1 MEEDATVRN
10 HLKRAT
16 WPVILAVVGIAAIA
30 AAIAANA
37 SAKATTKA
45 KAAASS
51 TVTLLSGPGPQSLDP
66 GLDYTT
72 QGSEIN
78 WEVYTGLTTYKHAGG
93 MASTELQPGLAT
105 SLPKISPNGKT
116 YTVTLRKGL
125 KYSNGDPVQAS
136 DFAYT
141 MERSLTIPW
150 GGASTFVTP
159 YVVGAA
165 KYAAHKAKSISG
177 ISTNNATGKIVIH
190 LTKAYGPFANV
201 LAFPAFGLVDPK
213 TAPEPFKIQAAN
225 PPAGAG
231 PYMVNNIS
239 IGKSF
244 DVVPNPNW
252 PGLPG
257 IPKATVSYT
266 EQINANV
273 NANALSV
280 LKSPNEIFDWADTI
294 PPADLS
300 AAKATGHDKLVN
312 LGGSVYYFFLN
323 ASKPPFNN
331 QLAREAVVA
340 STAQSGYSRLGSGTL
355 SPGCFFL
362 PPGIPG
368 HGTGKCPY
376 GNPATGNMAK
386 AKKLLKESGQA
397 NVPVVVYGEQ
407 RSPRLQ
413 WETEYVQQLKQ
424 IGFKNVQL
432 KEVADSNYFTTIG
445 ESKKVDPQTG
455 FADWNEDF
463 PNPVDFYGVLLN
475 GKAIQT
481 IDNEN
486 FGQTNDPYVNQQIA
500 KLGTVPTTQISKV
513 VSGWQHLEQYVAK
526 KAYAAVFG
534 YQSFPFFTSKNIS
547 VKYTNDIYGWDLLG
561 IQVH

>member
-1 MEEDATVRN
+1 MRN

-30 AAIAANA
+30 AAIATSA

-45 KAAASS
+45 KAAAST
-51 TVTLLSGPGPQSLDP
+51 TVTLFSGPGPQSLDP

-93 MASTELQPGLAT
+93 VASTELQPGLAT
-105 SLPKISPNGKT
+105 ALPAITNGGKT

-136 DFAYT
+136 DFAYS

-159 YVVGAA
+159 YLVGAA
-165 KYAAHKAKSISG
+165 AYATHKAKSISG
-177 ISTNNATGKIVIH
+177 ISANNATGKIVIH

-201 LAFPAFGLVDPK
+201 LAFPAFGFVDPK
-213 TAPEPFKIQAAN
+213 TAPMPFKVQASS

-252 PGLPG
+252 AGTMG
-257 IPKATVSYT
+257 IPKATVSFT
-266 EQINANV
+266 EQIDPNV

-280 LKSPNEIFDWADTI
+280 LKNQSQIFDWADTI

-331 QLAREAVVA
+331 LEARQAVVTGLNQDA
-340 STAQSGYSRLGSGTL
+340 FSRLGSGTL
-355 SPGCFFL
+355 QPGCFFL
-362 PPGIPG
+362 PPGIAG
-368 HGTGKCPY
+368 HGVGKCPLT
-376 GNPATGNMAK
+376 NPATGNMKK
-386 AKKLLKESGQA
+386 AKQLLAKSGQA
-397 NVPVVVYGEQ
+397 NTPIVVYGEE

-413 WETEYVQQLKQ
+413 WEEEYVQELKQ
-424 IGFKNVQL
+424 IGFKKVTL

-445 ESKKVDPQTG
+445 E
-455 FADWNEDF
+455 
-463 PNPVDFYGVLLN
+463 
-475 GKAIQT
+475 
-481 IDNEN
+481 
-486 FGQTNDPYVNQQIA
+486 
-500 KLGTVPTTQISKV
+500 
-513 VSGWQHLEQYVAK
+513 AK
-526 KAYAAVFG
+526 KRRSPDRLRRLERG
-534 YQSFPFFTSKNIS
+534 LPEP
-547 VKYTNDIYGWDLLG
+547 GRLLRSSAQRQVDHADG
-561 IQVH
+561 QRELRPDQRQVHQPADPEARHHADYSDQQGRRSVAEARAVRRQERVRRSVRLPVVPVLHVEEHQREVHQRHLRLGPPRDPGPLRTSS

>member
-1 MEEDATVRN
+1 MRN
-10 HLKRAT
+10 HLKRTT
-16 WPVILAVVGIAAIA
+16 WSVILAAVGIAAIA
-30 AAIAANA
+30 AAIAATA
-37 SAKATTKA
+37 TAKVTA
-45 KAAASS
+45 KAAAGT
-51 TVTLLSGPGPQSLDP
+51 TVTLYSGPGPQSLDP

-93 MASTELQPGLAT
+93 IASTELQPGLAT
-105 SLPKISPNGKT
+105 ALPVISNGGKT

-136 DFAYT
+136 DFTYS

-165 KYAAHKAKSISG
+165 AYASHKAKTISG

-190 LTKAYGPFANV
+190 LTTAYGPFANV
-201 LAFPAFGLVDPK
+201 LAFPAFGFVDPK
-213 TAPEPFKIQAAN
+213 TAPEPFKVQASN

-252 PGLPG
+252 AGLPG
-257 IPKATVSYT
+257 IPKATVSYQ
-266 EQINANV
+266 EQINSNV

-280 LKSPNEIFDWADTI
+280 LKNSSSIFDWADTI
-294 PPADLS
+294 PPADLA

-331 QLAREAVVA
+331 EEARQAVV
-340 STAQSGYSRLGSGTL
+340 TGLNENGFSRLGSGTL
-355 SPGCFFL
+355 APGCFFL

-368 HGTGKCPY
+368 HGTGKCPLA
-376 GNPATGNMAK
+376 NPATGDLAK

-397 NVPVVVYGEQ
+397 NVPITVYGEE
-407 RSPRLQ
+407 RAPRLQ
-413 WETEYVQQLKQ
+413 WEQAYVQELQQ
-424 IGFKNVQL
+424 IGFKHVQL
-432 KEVADSNYFTTIG
+432 KEIADSNYFTTIG

-475 GKAIQT
+475 GPSIT
-481 IDNEN
+481 PTNNEN
-486 FGQTNDPYVNQQIA
+486 FGQTNDAYINKQI
-500 KLGTVPTTQISKV
+500 KSLGTTPTTEISKV
-513 VSGWQHLEQYVAK
+513 AAKWDSLEHYVAAH
-526 KAYAAVFG
+526 AYAAVFG
-534 YQSFPFFTSKNIS
+534 YQAFPFFTSKNIT

-561 IQVH
+561 IKVS

>member
-1 MEEDATVRN
+1 VRINVRRPARAALAT
-10 HLKRAT
+10 
-16 WPVILAVVGIAAIA
+16 AVGA
-30 AAIAANA
+30 AAVAAGAVGVSAA
-37 SAKATTKA
+37 SAHSTKGH
-45 KAAASS
+45 AAASAPIQ
-51 TVTLLSGPGPQSLDP
+51 LLSGTGPQSLDP

-78 WEVYTGLTTYKHAGG
+78 WEVYTGLTTYKHASGV
-93 MASTELQPGLAT
+93 ASTELQPGLTTA
-105 SLPKISPNGKT
+105 LPVISNGGKT

-141 MERSLTIPW
+141 VERSLTIPW

-165 KYAAHKAKSISG
+165 AYAAHKAKSISG
-177 ISTNNATGKIVIH
+177 ISASNATGKIVIH
-190 LTKAYGPFANV
+190 LSKPYGPFANV

-213 TAPEPFKIQAAN
+213 TAPEPFKVQAGD

-231 PYMVNNIS
+231 PYMVTDIS

-244 DVVPNPNW
+244 NIVPNPDW
-252 PGLPG
+252 VATSG
-257 IPKATVSYT
+257 IPKATLSYT
-266 EQINANV
+266 EQIDSNV

-280 LKSPNEIFDWADTI
+280 LKNSNEIFDWADTI
-294 PPADLS
+294 PPSDLA

-331 QLAREAVVA
+331 QDAREAVV
-340 STAQSGYSRLGSGTL
+340 TGLNQPGFSRLGSGTL
-355 SPGCFFL
+355 APGCFFL
-362 PPGIPG
+362 PPGIAG
-368 HGTGKCPY
+368 HGVGKCPY
-376 GNPATGNMAK
+376 GTSGNVAK
-386 AKKLLKESGQA
+386 AKKLVQESGQA
-397 NVPVVVYGEQ
+397 NVPIVVYGEE

-413 WETEYVQQLKQ
+413 WEQAYVQELKS
-424 IGFKNVQL
+424 IGFKSVTL
-432 KEVADSNYFTTIG
+432 KEVADENYFTVIG

-475 GKAIQT
+475 GPAIQPT
-481 IDNEN
+481 DNEN
-486 FGQTNDPYVNQQIA
+486 FGQTNDPYINKQIA
-500 KLGTVPTTQISKV
+500 KLGITPTTQISKV
-513 VSGWQHLEQYVAK
+513 VKGWQNLETYVAK

-534 YQSFPFFTSKNIS
+534 YQSFPFFTSKNIT

-561 IQVH
+561 IKAS

>member
-1 MEEDATVRN
+1 
-10 HLKRAT
+10 
-16 WPVILAVVGIAAIA
+16 VILAAVGIAAIA
-30 AAIAANA
+30 AAIAASA

-45 KAAASS
+45 KAAAGT
-51 TVTLLSGPGPQSLDP
+51 TVTLLSGVGPQSLDP

-93 MASTELQPGLAT
+93 IASTELQPGLAT
-105 SLPKISPNGKT
+105 ALPVISNAGKT

-136 DFAYT
+136 DFTYS

-165 KYAAHKAKSISG
+165 AYASHKAKGISG
-177 ISTNNATGKIVIH
+177 ISTNNTTGKIVIH
-190 LTKAYGPFANV
+190 LTQPYGPFTNV
-201 LAFPAFGLVDPK
+201 LAFPAFGFVDPK
-213 TAPEPFKIQAAN
+213 TAPEPFKVQASD

-231 PYMVNNIS
+231 PYMVTNIS

-244 DVVPNPNW
+244 DIVPNPDW
-252 PGLPG
+252 TATMG
-257 IPKATVSYT
+257 IPKATVSFT
-266 EQINANV
+266 EQIDSNV

-280 LKSPNEIFDWADTI
+280 LKNSSEIFDWADTI
-294 PPADLS
+294 PPSDLA
-300 AAKATGHDKLVN
+300 AAKASGHDKLVD

-323 ASKPPFNN
+323 ASKAPFNN
-331 QLAREAVVA
+331 QLAREAVV
-340 STAQSGYSRLGSGTL
+340 QGLNQPGFSRLGSGTL
-355 SPGCFFL
+355 APGCFFL

-368 HGTGKCPY
+368 HGTGTCPY
-376 GNPATGNMAK
+376 GTSGNLTKAK
-386 AKKLLKESGQA
+386 ALLKQSGQA
-397 NVPVVVYGEQ
+397 NVPVTVYGEE

-413 WETEYVQQLKQ
+413 WETAYAQELKA
-424 IGFKNVQL
+424 IGFKHVTL
-432 KEVADSNYFTTIG
+432 KEVADENYFTVIG

-475 GKAIQT
+475 GKAIT
-481 IDNEN
+481 PTNNEN
-486 FGQTNDPYVNQQIA
+486 FGQTNDPYLNQQIA
-500 KLGTVPTTQISKV
+500 KLGITPTTELSKV
-513 VSGWQHLEQYVAK
+513 ASKWDALEKYVAK

-534 YQSFPFFTSKNIS
+534 YQSFPFFTSKNIT

-561 IQVH
+561 IKVS

>member
-1 MEEDATVRN
+1 VRIKVRRPARAALAT
-10 HLKRAT
+10 
-16 WPVILAVVGIAAIA
+16 AVGA
-30 AAIAANA
+30 AAVAAGAVGVTAA
-37 SAKATTKA
+37 SAHSTKGH
-45 KAAASS
+45 AAASAPIQ
-51 TVTLLSGPGPQSLDP
+51 LLSGPGPQSLDP

-78 WEVYTGLTTYKHAGG
+78 WEVYTGLTTYKHAAGV
-93 MASTELQPGLAT
+93 ASTELQPGLAT
-105 SLPKISPNGKT
+105 ALPVISNGGKT

-136 DFAYT
+136 DFTYT
-141 MERSLTIPW
+141 LERSLTIPW

-159 YVVGAA
+159 YVVGASA
-165 KYAAHKAKSISG
+165 YASHKAKGISG
-177 ISTNNATGKIVIH
+177 VTTSNSTGKIVIH

-213 TAPEPFKIQAAN
+213 TAPEPFKVQAGD
-225 PPAGAG
+225 PPAGDG
-231 PYMVNNIS
+231 PYMVTNIS

-244 DVVPNPNW
+244 NIVPNPNW
-252 PGLPG
+252 SPTSG
-257 IPKATVSYT
+257 IPKATLSYT
-266 EQINANV
+266 EQIDSNV

-280 LKSPNEIFDWADTI
+280 LKNNNEIFDWADTI
-294 PPADLS
+294 PPSDLS

-331 QLAREAVVA
+331 LQARQAVV
-340 STAQSGYSRLGSGTL
+340 TGLNQNGFSRLGSGTL
-355 SPGCFFL
+355 APGCFFL
-362 PPGIPG
+362 PPGIAG
-368 HGTGKCPY
+368 HGVGKCPLA
-376 GNPATGNMAK
+376 NPATGNLAK

-397 NVPVVVYGEQ
+397 NVPIVVYGEE

-413 WETEYVQQLKQ
+413 WEQAYVQELQS
-424 IGFKNVQL
+424 IGFKNVKL
-432 KEVADSNYFTTIG
+432 KEVADENYFTVIG

-475 GKAIQT
+475 GPAIQPT
-481 IDNEN
+481 DNEN
-486 FGQTNDPYVNQQIA
+486 FGQTNDKYINKQIA
-500 KLGTVPTTQISKV
+500 KLGITPTTQISKV
-513 VSGWQHLEQYVAK
+513 VKGWQSLEQYVAK
-526 KAYAAVFG
+526 NAYAAVFG
-534 YQSFPFFTSKNIS
+534 YQSFPFFTSKNIT

-561 IQVH
+561 ISAK

>member
-1 MEEDATVRN
+1 VRINVRRPARAALAT
-10 HLKRAT
+10 
-16 WPVILAVVGIAAIA
+16 AVGA
-30 AAIAANA
+30 AAVAAGAVGVSAA
-37 SAKATTKA
+37 SAHSTKA
-45 KAAASS
+45 HAAAS
-51 TVTLLSGPGPQSLDP
+51 TPVQLLSGTGPQSLDP

-78 WEVYTGLTTYKHAGG
+78 WEVYTGLTTYKHANGV
-93 MASTELQPGLAT
+93 ASTELQPGLTTA
-105 SLPKISPNGKT
+105 LPVISNGGKT

-141 MERSLTIPW
+141 VERSLTIPW

-159 YVVGAA
+159 YVVGASA
-165 KYAAHKAKSISG
+165 YAAKKAKSISG
-177 ISTNNATGKIVIH
+177 ISANNGTGKIVIH
-190 LTKAYGPFANV
+190 LTKPYGPFANV

-213 TAPEPFKIQAAN
+213 TAPEPFKVQAGD

-231 PYMVNNIS
+231 PYMVTDIS

-244 DVVPNPNW
+244 NIVPNPDW
-252 PGLPG
+252 VATSG

-266 EQINANV
+266 EQIDSNV

-280 LKSPNEIFDWADTI
+280 LKNSNEVFDWADTI
-294 PPADLS
+294 PPSDLA

-331 QLAREAVVA
+331 QDAREAVV
-340 STAQSGYSRLGSGTL
+340 TGLNQPGFSRLGSGTL
-355 SPGCFFL
+355 APGCFFL
-362 PPGIPG
+362 PPGIAG
-368 HGTGKCPY
+368 HGVGKCPY
-376 GNPATGNMAK
+376 GTSGNVAK
-386 AKKLLKESGQA
+386 AKKLVQESGQA
-397 NVPVVVYGEQ
+397 SVPIVVYGEE

-413 WETEYVQQLKQ
+413 WEQAYVQELKS
-424 IGFKNVQL
+424 IGFKSVTL
-432 KEVADSNYFTTIG
+432 KEVADENYFTVIG

-475 GKAIQT
+475 GPAIQPT
-481 IDNEN
+481 DNEN
-486 FGQTNDPYVNQQIA
+486 FGQTNDPYINKQIA
-500 KLGTVPTTQISKV
+500 KLGITPTTQISKV
-513 VSGWQHLEQYVAK
+513 VKGWQSLETYVAK

-534 YQSFPFFTSKNIS
+534 YQSFPFFTSKNIT

-561 IQVH
+561 IKPS

>member
-1 MEEDATVRN
+1 MRN
-10 HLKRAT
+10 PFKRST
-16 WPVILAVVGIAAIA
+16 WSVILAAVGVAAIA
-30 AAIAANA
+30 AAIATTA
-37 SAKATTKA
+37 SAHATKA

-51 TVTLLSGPGPQSLDP
+51 VVTLFSGPGPQSLDP

-78 WEVYTGLTTYKHAGG
+78 WEVYTGLTTYKHAAGV
-93 MASTELQPGLAT
+93 ASTELQPGLAT
-105 SLPKISPNGKT
+105 ALPVISNGGKT

-125 KYSNGDPVQAS
+125 KFSNGDPVVAS
-136 DFAYT
+136 DFTYS
-141 MERSLTIPW
+141 MERSLKIPW

-165 KYAAHKAKSISG
+165 AYATGKASSISG
-177 ISTNNATGKIVIH
+177 ITTSDSTGKITIH
-190 LTKAYGPFANV
+190 LTKPYGPFANV
-201 LAFPAFGLVDPK
+201 LAFPAFGIVDPK
-213 TAPEPFKIQAAN
+213 TAPEPFKVQASN
-225 PPAGAG
+225 PPAGDG

-252 PGLPG
+252 TATPG
-257 IPKATVSYT
+257 IPKATISYQ
-266 EQINANV
+266 EQIDPNV
-273 NANALSV
+273 TANALSV
-280 LKSPNEIFDWADTI
+280 LKNSNQIFDWADTI
-294 PPADLS
+294 PPADLN

-331 QLAREAVVA
+331 QLAREAVV
-340 STAQSGYSRLGSGTL
+340 TGMPESGLSRIGSGTL
-355 SPGCFFL
+355 APGCFFL

-368 HGTGKCPY
+368 HGVGSCPY
-376 GNPATGNMAK
+376 GKPGPGNISK
-386 AKKLLKESGQA
+386 AKKLVKQSGQA
-397 NVPVVVYGEQ
+397 NVPITVYGEE

-413 WETEYVQQLKQ
+413 WETAYVQELKQ
-424 IGFKNVQL
+424 IGFTNVKL
-432 KEVADSNYFTTIG
+432 KEVADSNYFTVIG

-475 GKAIQT
+475 GASIT
-481 IDNEN
+481 PTDNEN
-486 FGQTNDPYVNQQIA
+486 FGQTNDPYVNKQIQ
-500 KLGTVPTTQISKV
+500 KLGITPTTQISKSV
-513 VSGWQHLEQYVAK
+513 AGWQSLEKYVAK

-534 YQSFPFFTSKNIS
+534 YQSFPFFTSKNIT

-561 IQVH
+561 ISVK

>member
-1 MEEDATVRN
+1 MRN
-10 HLKRAT
+10 HLKRST
-16 WPVILAVVGIAAIA
+16 WSVILAVVGIAAIA
-30 AAIAANA
+30 AAIAASA
-37 SAKATTKA
+37 SARATKA
-45 KAAASS
+45 HAAAGK
-51 TVTLLSGPGPQSLDP
+51 TITLLSGPGPQSLDP

-93 MASTELQPGLAT
+93 VASTQLQPGLAT
-105 SLPKISPNGKT
+105 ALPKISPNGKT

-125 KYSNGDPVQAS
+125 KFSNGDPVVAS
-136 DFAYT
+136 DFTYT
-141 MERSLTIPW
+141 VERSLTIPW
-150 GGASTFVTP
+150 GGSSTFVSP
-159 YVVGAA
+159 YVIGAA
-165 KYAAHKAKSISG
+165 AYASHKAKGISG

-213 TAPEPFKIQAAN
+213 TAPMPFKTQAGN

-231 PYMVNNIS
+231 PYEVTSIN

-244 DVVPNPNW
+244 NVVPNPNW

-257 IPKATVSYT
+257 IPKASVTFQ
-266 EQINANV
+266 EQINSNV

-280 LKSPNEIFDWADTI
+280 LKNQSEVFDWADTI

-323 ASKPPFNN
+323 ATKAPFNN
-331 QLAREAVVA
+331 QLAREAVI
-340 STAQSGYSRLGSGTL
+340 TGLNQSGFSRLGSGTL
-355 SPGCFFL
+355 APGCFFL

-368 HGTGKCPY
+368 HGTGHCPY
-376 GNPATGNMAK
+376 GTSGNLAK
-386 AKKLLKESGQA
+386 ARQLLKQSGQA
-397 NVPVVVYGEQ
+397 NVPITVYAEE
-407 RSPRLQ
+407 RAPRLA
-413 WETEYVQQLKQ
+413 WCVAYQQELKQ

-432 KEVADSNYFTTIG
+432 KEVADTNYFTTIG
-445 ESKKVDPQTG
+445 ESKKIDPQTG

-463 PNPVDFYGVLLN
+463 PNPIDFYGVLLN
-475 GKAIQT
+475 GPAIQAT
-481 IDNEN
+481 NNEN
-486 FGQTNDPYVNQQIA
+486 FGQTNDPYLNKQIA
-500 KLGTVPTTQISKV
+500 KLGVVPTTKISKV
-513 VSGWQHLEQYVAK
+513 VGQWQALEKYVAK

-534 YQSFPFFTSKNIS
+534 YQSFPFFTSKNVS

-561 IQVH
+561 ITAH

>member
-10 HLKRAT
+10 HLKRST
-16 WPVILAVVGIAAIA
+16 WSVILAVVGIAAIA

-37 SAKATTKA
+37 TAKATKA
-45 KAAASS
+45 RAAAGS

-105 SLPKISPNGKT
+105 ALPAITDKGKV

-125 KYSNGDPVQAS
+125 KYSNGDPVKAS
-136 DFAYT
+136 DFLYT

-165 KYAAHKAKSISG
+165 NYATHKSKTISG
-177 ISTNNATGKIVIH
+177 ISVNDATGKIVIH
-190 LTKAYGPFANV
+190 LTQAYGPFANV

-213 TAPEPFKIQAAN
+213 TAPMPFKVQASN

-257 IPKATVSYT
+257 IPKATVSFT
-266 EQINANV
+266 EQINPNV
-273 NANALSV
+273 NSNALSV
-280 LKSPNEIFDWADTI
+280 LKNSNEVFDWADTI

-300 AAKATGHDKLVN
+300 AAKGTGHYKLVN

-331 QLAREAVVA
+331 ELARQAVVTGLNQDA
-340 STAQSGYSRLGSGTL
+340 FSRLGSGTL
-355 SPGCFFL
+355 APGCFFL

-368 HGTGKCPY
+368 HGVGKCPLAP
-376 GNPATGNMAK
+376 PATGNLKK
-386 AKKLLKESGQA
+386 AKQLLKESGEA
-397 NVPVVVYGEQ
+397 NVPVTVYGEE
-407 RSPRLQ
+407 RSPRYQ
-413 WETEYVQQLKQ
+413 WEQAYVQELQS
-424 IGFKNVQL
+424 IGFKHVQL
-432 KEVADSNYFTTIG
+432 KAIADSTYFTTIG
-445 ESKKVDPQTG
+445 EAKKVDPQTG

-475 GKAIQT
+475 GKSIT
-481 IDNEN
+481 PTNNEN
-486 FGQTNDPYVNQQIA
+486 FGQTNDPYVNKEIK
-500 KLGTVPTTQISKV
+500 KLGVVPTTQINSV
-513 VSGWQHLEQYVAK
+513 AGQWRSLEQYVAK
-526 KAYAAVFG
+526 HAFAAVFG
-534 YQSFPFFTSKNIS
+534 YQSFPFFTSKNIT

>member
-1 MEEDATVRN
+1 VRIKVRRPARAALAT
-10 HLKRAT
+10 
-16 WPVILAVVGIAAIA
+16 AVGA
-30 AAIAANA
+30 AAVAAGAVGVTAA
-37 SAKATTKA
+37 SAHSTKGH
-45 KAAASS
+45 AAASAPIQ
-51 TVTLLSGPGPQSLDP
+51 LLSGTGPQSLDP

-78 WEVYTGLTTYKHAGG
+78 WEVYTGLTTYKHAAGV
-93 MASTELQPGLAT
+93 ASTELQPGLAT
-105 SLPKISPNGKT
+105 ALPVISNGGKT

-136 DFAYT
+136 DFTYSL
-141 MERSLTIPW
+141 ERSLTIPW

-165 KYAAHKAKSISG
+165 AYASHKAKGISG
-177 ISTNNATGKIVIH
+177 VSASNSTGKIVIH
-190 LTKAYGPFANV
+190 LTKPYGPFANV

-213 TAPEPFKIQAAN
+213 TAPEPFKVQAGD
-225 PPAGAG
+225 PPAGDG
-231 PYMVNNIS
+231 PYMVTNIS

-244 DVVPNPNW
+244 NIVPNPNW
-252 PGLPG
+252 SPTSG
-257 IPKATVSYT
+257 IPKATLSYT
-266 EQINANV
+266 EQIDSNV

-280 LKSPNEIFDWADTI
+280 LKNSNEIFDWADTI
-294 PPADLS
+294 PPSDLS

-331 QLAREAVVA
+331 LQARQAVV
-340 STAQSGYSRLGSGTL
+340 TGLNQNGFSRLGSGTL
-355 SPGCFFL
+355 APGCFFL
-362 PPGIPG
+362 PPGIAG
-368 HGTGKCPY
+368 HGVGKCPLA
-376 GNPATGNMAK
+376 NPATGNLAK

-397 NVPVVVYGEQ
+397 NVPIVVYGEE

-413 WETEYVQQLKQ
+413 WEQAYVQELQS
-424 IGFKNVQL
+424 IGFKNVKL
-432 KEVADSNYFTTIG
+432 KEVADENYFTVIG

-475 GKAIQT
+475 GPAIQPT
-481 IDNEN
+481 DNEN
-486 FGQTNDPYVNQQIA
+486 FGQTNDKYINKQIA
-500 KLGTVPTTQISKV
+500 KLGITPTTQISKV
-513 VSGWQHLEQYVAK
+513 VKGWQSLEQYVAK
-526 KAYAAVFG
+526 NAYAAVFG
-534 YQSFPFFTSKNIS
+534 YQSFPFFTSKNIT

-561 IQVH
+561 ISAK

>member
-1 MEEDATVRN
+1 MRN

-30 AAIAANA
+30 AAIATSA

-45 KAAASS
+45 KAAAST
-51 TVTLLSGPGPQSLDP
+51 TVTLFSGPGPQSLDP

-93 MASTELQPGLAT
+93 VASTELQPGLAT
-105 SLPKISPNGKT
+105 ALPKISNGGKT

-136 DFAYT
+136 DFAYS

-159 YVVGAA
+159 YLVGAA
-165 KYAAHKAKSISG
+165 AYATHKAKSISG
-177 ISTNNATGKIVIH
+177 ISANNATGKIVIH

-201 LAFPAFGLVDPK
+201 LAFPAFGFVDPK
-213 TAPEPFKIQAAN
+213 TAPMPFKVQASS

-252 PGLPG
+252 AGTMG
-257 IPKATVSYT
+257 IPKATVSFT
-266 EQINANV
+266 EQIDPNV

-280 LKSPNEIFDWADTI
+280 LKNQSQIFDWADTI

-331 QLAREAVVA
+331 LEARQAVVTGLNQDA
-340 STAQSGYSRLGSGTL
+340 FSRLGSGTL
-355 SPGCFFL
+355 QPGCFFL
-362 PPGIPG
+362 PPGIAG
-368 HGTGKCPY
+368 HGVGKCPLA
-376 GNPATGNMAK
+376 NPATGNMKK
-386 AKKLLKESGQA
+386 AKQLLAKSGQA
-397 NVPVVVYGEQ
+397 NTPIVVYGEE

-413 WETEYVQQLKQ
+413 WEEEYVQELKQ
-424 IGFKNVQL
+424 IGFKKVTL

-445 ESKKVDPQTG
+445 EAKSVDPQTG

-475 GKAIQT
+475 GKSIT
-481 IDNEN
+481 PTDNEN
-486 FGQTNDPYVNQQIA
+486 FGQTNDKYINQQIQ
-500 KLGTVPTTQISKV
+500 KLGTTPTTQISKV
-513 VSGWQHLEQYVAK
+513 VGQWQKLEQYVAK
-526 KAYAAVFG
+526 NAYAAVFG

>member
-1 MEEDATVRN
+1 VRN
-10 HLKRAT
+10 HVTRTT
-16 WPVILAVVGIAAIA
+16 WSVILAAVGIAAVA
-30 AAIAANA
+30 AAIAASA
-37 SAKATTKA
+37 SAKAATKA
-45 KAAASS
+45 KAAAGT

-93 MASTELQPGLAT
+93 IASTELQPGLAT
-105 SLPKISPNGKT
+105 ALPAISNHGKT

-136 DFAYT
+136 DFTYSV
-141 MERSLTIPW
+141 ERSLTIPW
-150 GGASTFVTP
+150 GGSATFMTP
-159 YVVGAA
+159 YVAGAA
-165 KYAAHKAKSISG
+165 AYANHKAKGISG

-190 LTKAYGPFANV
+190 LTQAYGPFANV
-201 LAFPAFGLVDPK
+201 LAFPAFGFVDPK
-213 TAPEPFKIQAAN
+213 TAPQPFKVQASS
-225 PPAGAG
+225 PPAGSG
-231 PYMVNNIS
+231 PYMVTNIS

-252 PGLPG
+252 TATTG
-257 IPKATVSYT
+257 IPKATVSFT
-266 EQINANV
+266 EQIDPNV

-280 LKSPNEIFDWADTI
+280 LKNSSEIFDWADTI
-294 PPADLS
+294 PPADLN
-300 AAKATGHDKLVN
+300 AAKASGHDKLVN

-331 QLAREAVVA
+331 QLAREAVV
-340 STAQSGYSRLGSGTL
+340 QGLNESGFSRLGSGTL
-355 SPGCFFL
+355 APGCFFL

-368 HGTGKCPY
+368 HGTGSCPY
-376 GNPATGNMAK
+376 GNPATGNLTK

-397 NVPVVVYGEQ
+397 NVPITVYGEE
-407 RSPRLQ
+407 RAPRLQ
-413 WETEYVQQLKQ
+413 WEQAYVQELQQ
-424 IGFKNVQL
+424 IGFKHVSL
-432 KEVADSNYFTTIG
+432 KEVADTNYFTVIG

-475 GKAIQT
+475 GKAIQPT
-481 IDNEN
+481 NNEN
-486 FGQTNDPYVNQQIA
+486 FGQTNDTYLNNQIA
-500 KLGTVPTTQISKV
+500 KLGITPTTQLSKV
-513 VSGWQHLEQYVAK
+513 ASKWDALEKYVAK

-547 VKYTNDIYGWDLLG
+547 VSYTNDIYGWDLLG
-561 IQVH
+561 IKVS

>member
-1 MEEDATVRN
+1 MS
-10 HLKRAT
+10 
-16 WPVILAVVGIAAIA
+16 VILAVVGIAAIA
-30 AAIAANA
+30 AAIAASA
-37 SAKATTKA
+37 SAKATA
-45 KAAASS
+45 KAAAGT

-78 WEVYTGLTTYKHAGG
+78 WEVYTGLTTYKHANGI
-93 MASTELQPGLAT
+93 ASTELQPGLAT
-105 SLPKISPNGKT
+105 ALPVISNGGKT

-141 MERSLTIPW
+141 VERSLTIPW
-150 GGASTFVTP
+150 GGSSTFMTP

-165 KYAAHKAKSISG
+165 AYANHKAKSISG
-177 ISTNNATGKIVIH
+177 ISANNATGKIVIH
-190 LTKAYGPFANV
+190 LTQPYGPFANV

-213 TAPEPFKIQAAN
+213 TAPMPFKVQAST

-252 PGLPG
+252 VATPG
-257 IPKATVSYT
+257 IPKATVSFT
-266 EQINANV
+266 EQIDSNV

-280 LKSPNEIFDWADTI
+280 LKNPSEIFDWADTI
-294 PPADLS
+294 PPADL
-300 AAKATGHDKLVN
+300 AQAKATGHDKLVN

-331 QLAREAVVA
+331 LEARQAVV
-340 STAQSGYSRLGSGTL
+340 TGLNENGFSRLGSGTL
-355 SPGCFFL
+355 APGCFFL

-368 HGTGKCPY
+368 HGTGKCPLA
-376 GNPATGNMAK
+376 NPATGDLAK

-397 NVPVVVYGEQ
+397 NVPITVYGEE

-413 WETEYVQQLKQ
+413 WEEAYVQELQQ
-424 IGFKNVQL
+424 IGFKNVHL
-432 KEVADSNYFTTIG
+432 KEIADTTYFTTIG

-463 PNPVDFYGVLLN
+463 PNPIDFYGVLLN
-475 GKAIQT
+475 GKAIQAT
-481 IDNEN
+481 NNEN
-486 FGQTNDPYVNQQIA
+486 FGQTNDPYVNKQIA
-500 KLGTVPTTQISKV
+500 KLGVVPTTKISSVAGQWDK
-513 VSGWQHLEQYVAK
+513 LEQYVAK
-526 KAYAAVFG
+526 HAYAAVFG
-534 YQSFPFFTSKNIS
+534 YQSFPFFTSKDIS
-547 VKYTNDIYGWDLLG
+547 VSYTNDIYGWDLLG
-561 IQVH
+561 IKVS

>member
-1 MEEDATVRN
+1 
-10 HLKRAT
+10 
-16 WPVILAVVGIAAIA
+16 VILAAVGIAAIA
-30 AAIAANA
+30 AAIAASA

-45 KAAASS
+45 KAAAS
-51 TVTLLSGPGPQSLDP
+51 TPVTLFSGPGPQSLDP

-93 MASTELQPGLAT
+93 VASTELQPGLAT
-105 SLPKISPNGKT
+105 ALPTISPNGKT

-136 DFAYT
+136 DFTYSV
-141 MERSLTIPW
+141 ERSLTIPW
-150 GGASTFVTP
+150 GGSSTFMTP

-165 KYAAHKAKSISG
+165 AYAAHKAKGISG
-177 ISTNNATGKIVIH
+177 ISTNNTTGKIVIH
-190 LTKAYGPFANV
+190 LTQAYGPFANV
-201 LAFPAFGLVDPK
+201 LAFPAFGFVDPK
-213 TAPEPFKIQAAN
+213 TAPMPFKVQAAT

-231 PYMVNNIS
+231 PYMVTNIS

-244 DVVPNPNW
+244 DIVPNPDW
-252 PGLPG
+252 TATSG
-257 IPKATVSYT
+257 IPAATVSYT
-266 EQINANV
+266 EQIDSNV

-280 LKSPNEIFDWADTI
+280 LKNSSQIFDWADTI
-294 PPADLS
+294 PPADLA

-331 QLAREAVVA
+331 QLAREAVVQGLN
-340 STAQSGYSRLGSGTL
+340 QSAFSRLGSGTL
-355 SPGCFFL
+355 APGCFFL
-362 PPGIPG
+362 PPGIAG
-368 HGTGKCPY
+368 HGTGSCPY
-376 GNPATGNMAK
+376 GNPSTGNMKKAK
-386 AKKLLKESGQA
+386 ALLKKSGQA
-397 NVPVVVYGEQ
+397 TVPITVYGEE

-413 WETEYVQQLKQ
+413 WEEAYVQELQQ
-424 IGFKNVQL
+424 IGFKNVKL
-432 KEVADSNYFTTIG
+432 KEVADANYFTTIG
-445 ESKKVDPQTG
+445 ESKTVDPQTG

-475 GKAIQT
+475 GPAIQKT
-481 IDNEN
+481 NNEN
-486 FGQTNDPYVNQQIA
+486 FGQTNDPFVNKQIA
-500 KLGTVPTTQISKV
+500 KLGTVPTTKISTVAGK
-513 VSGWQHLEQYVAK
+513 WDALERYVAK

-547 VKYTNDIYGWDLLG
+547 VSYTNDIYGWDLLG
-561 IQVH
+561 IKVS

>member
-10 HLKRAT
+10 HLKRST
-16 WPVILAVVGIAAIA
+16 WSVILAVVGIAAIA
-30 AAIAANA
+30 AAIASSAT
-37 SAKATTKA
+37 AKAKGH
-45 KAAASS
+45 AAAGT

-78 WEVYTGLTTYKHAGG
+78 WVVYTGLTTYKHAAGA
-93 MASTELQPGLAT
+93 ASTVLQPGLAT
-105 SLPKISPNGKT
+105 ALPKISPNGKT

-125 KYSNGDPVQAS
+125 KYSNGDPVKAS
-136 DFAYT
+136 DFIST

-165 KYAAHKAKSISG
+165 AYASHKAKTISG
-177 ISTNNATGKIVIH
+177 ITANDATGQIVIH
-190 LTKAYGPFANV
+190 LTQAYGPFANV
-201 LAFPAFGLVDPK
+201 LAFPAFGFVDPK
-213 TAPEPFKIQAAN
+213 TVTVPFATQAGN

-266 EQINANV
+266 EQIDSNV

-280 LKSPNEIFDWADTI
+280 LKNSSQIFDWADTL
-294 PPADLS
+294 PPALV
-300 AAKATGHDKLVN
+300 AQAKATGHYKLIN

-323 ASKPPFNN
+323 ASKAPFNN
-331 QLAREAVVA
+331 ELARQAVVTGLNQNA
-340 STAQSGYSRLGSGTL
+340 FSRLGSGTL
-355 SPGCFFL
+355 APGCFFL
-362 PPGIPG
+362 PPGIAG
-368 HGTGKCPY
+368 HGVGKCPLA
-376 GNPATGNMAK
+376 NPATGNLAK
-386 AKKLLKESGQA
+386 ARRLLKQSGQA
-397 NVPVVVYGEQ
+397 NVPIVVYGEQ
-407 RSPRLQ
+407 RTPRLQ
-413 WETEYVQQLKQ
+413 WEEEYVRELKS
-424 IGFKNVQL
+424 IGFKNVTL
-432 KEVADSNYFTTIG
+432 KAIADSTYFTTIG
-445 ESKKVDPQTG
+445 ESKKVNPQTG

-463 PNPVDFYGVLLN
+463 PNPIDFYGVLLN
-475 GKAIQT
+475 GASIT
-481 IDNEN
+481 PTNNEN
-486 FGQTNDPYVNQQIA
+486 FGQTNDPYINKQIK

-513 VSGWQHLEQYVAK
+513 VPQWQKLEKYVASH
-526 KAYAAVFG
+526 AYAAVFG
-534 YQSFPFFTSKNIS
+534 YQSFPFFTSKNIT
-547 VKYTNDIYGWDLLG
+547 VKYTNSIYGWDLLG
-561 IQVH
+561 IQVS

>member
-1 MEEDATVRN
+1 MRN
-10 HLKRAT
+10 HLKRST
-16 WPVILAVVGIAAIA
+16 WSVILAVVGIAAIA

-37 SAKATTKA
+37 TAKSKGHIAQA
-45 KAAASS
+45 S

-93 MASTELQPGLAT
+93 MASAELQPGLTTA
-105 SLPKISPNGKT
+105 LPVISNGGKT

-141 MERSLTIPW
+141 KERSLTIPW

-159 YVVGAA
+159 YLAGADA
-165 KYAAHKAKSISG
+165 YATHKAKSISG
-177 ISTNNATGKIVIH
+177 ISANNATGKIVIH

-213 TAPEPFKIQAAN
+213 TVTSPFKVQASD

-231 PYMVNNIS
+231 PYMVTNIS

-244 DVVPNPNW
+244 DIVPNPNW
-252 PGLPG
+252 APTAG
-257 IPKATVSYT
+257 IPKATISYT
-266 EQINANV
+266 EQINSNV

-280 LKSPNEIFDWADTI
+280 VKSPNQIFDWADTI
-294 PPADLS
+294 PPGDLS

-323 ASKPPFNN
+323 ASKAPFNN
-331 QLAREAVVA
+331 ELARQAVVTGLNQNA
-340 STAQSGYSRLGSGTL
+340 FSRLGSGTL
-355 SPGCFFL
+355 APGCFFL
-362 PPGIPG
+362 PPGIAG
-368 HGTGKCPY
+368 HGTGTCPLA
-376 GNPATGNMAK
+376 NPATGNLAK
-386 AKKLLKESGQA
+386 AKKLLKQSGQA
-397 NVPVVVYGEQ
+397 NVPITVYGEQ
-407 RSPRLQ
+407 RTPRLQ
-413 WETEYVQQLKQ
+413 WETAYVQELKQ

-432 KEVADSNYFTTIG
+432 KTVADENYFTTIG
-445 ESKKVDPQTG
+445 EAKKVDPQTG

-475 GKAIQT
+475 GASIT
-481 IDNEN
+481 PTNNEN
-486 FGQTNDPYVNQQIA
+486 FGQTNDKFINQQIKA
-500 KLGTVPTTQISKV
+500 LGTVPTTQISSVEGKWR
-513 VSGWQHLEQYVAK
+513 SLEQYVAK
-526 KAYAAVFG
+526 HAYAAVFG
-534 YQSFPFFTSKNIS
+534 YQSFPFFTSKNLT

-561 IQVH
+561 IQAH

>member
-1 MEEDATVRN
+1 VRN
-10 HLKRAT
+10 HVKRTT
-16 WPVILAVVGIAAIA
+16 WSVILAAVGIAAIA
-30 AAIAANA
+30 AAIAASA
-37 SAKATTKA
+37 SAKAATKA
-45 KAAASS
+45 KAAAGT

-93 MASTELQPGLAT
+93 VASTELQPGLAT
-105 SLPKISPNGKT
+105 ALPTISPNGKT

-136 DFAYT
+136 DFTYSV
-141 MERSLTIPW
+141 ERSLTIPW
-150 GGASTFVTP
+150 GGSSTFMTP

-165 KYAAHKAKSISG
+165 AYASHKAKGISG
-177 ISTNNATGKIVIH
+177 ISTNNSTGKIVIH
-190 LTKAYGPFANV
+190 LTQPYGPFANV
-201 LAFPAFGLVDPK
+201 LAFPAFGFVDPK
-213 TAPEPFKIQAAN
+213 TAPMPFKVQAGN

-252 PGLPG
+252 VATAG
-257 IPKATVSYT
+257 IPKATVSFT
-266 EQINANV
+266 EQIDSNV

-280 LKSPNEIFDWADTI
+280 LKNQSEIFDWADTI

-331 QLAREAVVA
+331 LKARQAVV
-340 STAQSGYSRLGSGTL
+340 TGLNENGFSRLGSGTL
-355 SPGCFFL
+355 APGCFFL

-368 HGTGKCPY
+368 HGTGKCPLA
-376 GNPATGNMAK
+376 NPATGDLAK
-386 AKKLLKESGQA
+386 AKALLKASGQA
-397 NVPVVVYGEQ
+397 NVPITVYGEE

-413 WETEYVQQLKQ
+413 WEEAYVQELQS
-424 IGFKNVQL
+424 IGFKSVHL
-432 KEVADSNYFTTIG
+432 KEIADTTYFTTIG

-475 GKAIQT
+475 GKAIQPT
-481 IDNEN
+481 NNEN
-486 FGQTNDPYVNQQIA
+486 FGQTNDPYVNKQIA
-500 KLGTVPTTQISKV
+500 KLGVVPTTKINSVAGQWDS
-513 VSGWQHLEQYVAK
+513 LEKYVAK
-526 KAYAAVFG
+526 NAYAAVFG

-547 VKYTNDIYGWDLLG
+547 VSYTNDIYGWDLLG
-561 IQVH
+561 IKVS

>member
-1 MEEDATVRN
+1 VRN
-10 HLKRAT
+10 HLTRST
-16 WPVILAVVGIAAIA
+16 WSVILAVVGIAAIA
-30 AAIAANA
+30 AAIAASA

-45 KAAASS
+45 KAAAGS

-93 MASTELQPGLAT
+93 IASTELQPGLAT
-105 SLPKISPNGKT
+105 ALPAISNGGKT

-136 DFAYT
+136 DFTYSV
-141 MERSLTIPW
+141 ERSLTIPW
-150 GGASTFVTP
+150 GGSSTFMTP

-165 KYAAHKAKSISG
+165 AYASHKAKGISG

-190 LTKAYGPFANV
+190 LTQAYGPFANV
-201 LAFPAFGLVDPK
+201 LAFPAFGFVDPK
-213 TAPEPFKIQAAN
+213 TAPQPFKVQAST

-231 PYMVNNIS
+231 PYMVTNIS

-244 DVVPNPNW
+244 DVVPNPDW
-252 PGLPG
+252 TATMG
-257 IPKATVSYT
+257 IPKATVSFT
-266 EQINANV
+266 EQIDSNV

-280 LKSPNEIFDWADTI
+280 LKNQSEIFDWADTI
-294 PPADLS
+294 PPADLN

-331 QLAREAVVA
+331 LEARQAVV
-340 STAQSGYSRLGSGTL
+340 TGLNENGFSRLGSGTL
-355 SPGCFFL
+355 APGCFFL

-368 HGTGKCPY
+368 HGTGKCPLA
-376 GNPATGNMAK
+376 NPATGDLAK

-397 NVPVVVYGEQ
+397 NVAVTVYGEE

-413 WETEYVQQLKQ
+413 WEQAYVQELQS
-424 IGFKNVQL
+424 IGFKNVHL
-432 KEVADSNYFTTIG
+432 KEVADANYFTTIG

-475 GKAIQT
+475 GPAIQAT
-481 IDNEN
+481 NNEN
-486 FGQTNDPYVNQQIA
+486 FGQTNDKYVNKQIA
-500 KLGTVPTTQISKV
+500 KLGVVPTTKISSVASK
-513 VSGWQHLEQYVAK
+513 WDALEQYVAK
-526 KAYAAVFG
+526 NAYAAVFG

-547 VKYTNDIYGWDLLG
+547 VSYTNDIYGWDLLG
-561 IQVH
+561 IKVS

>member
-1 MEEDATVRN
+1 MRN
-10 HLKRAT
+10 HLKRST
-16 WPVILAVVGIAAIA
+16 WSVILAVVGIAAIA
-30 AAIAANA
+30 AAIAATA
-37 SAKATTKA
+37 TAKARATSPQA
-45 KAAASS
+45 S

-105 SLPKISPNGKT
+105 ALPAISNGGKT

-159 YVVGAA
+159 YLVGADA
-165 KYAAHKAKSISG
+165 YATHKAKSISG
-177 ISTNNATGKIVIH
+177 ISANNATGKIVIH

-213 TAPEPFKIQAAN
+213 TAPAPFKVQASN

-231 PYMVNNIS
+231 PYMVTNIS

-252 PGLPG
+252 APTMG

-266 EQINANV
+266 EQINSNV

-280 LKSPNEIFDWADTI
+280 LKNSNEVFDWADTI
-294 PPADLS
+294 PPGDLS

-323 ASKPPFNN
+323 ASKAPFNN
-331 QLAREAVVA
+331 ELARQAVVTGLNQNA
-340 STAQSGYSRLGSGTL
+340 FSRLGSGTL
-355 SPGCFFL
+355 APGCFFL
-362 PPGIPG
+362 PPGIAG
-368 HGTGKCPY
+368 HGTGKCPLA
-376 GNPATGNMAK
+376 NPATGNLSK
-386 AKKLLKESGQA
+386 AKQLLKQSGQA
-397 NVPVVVYGEQ
+397 NVPITVYGEQ
-407 RSPRLQ
+407 RTPRLQ
-413 WETEYVQQLKQ
+413 WEDRLRPGAEADRLQ
-424 IGFKNVQL
+424 
-432 KEVADSNYFTTIG
+432 ERSAEAVADENYFTTIG
-445 ESKKVDPQTG
+445 EAKKVDPQTG

-463 PNPVDFYGVLLN
+463 PNPIDFYGVLLN
-475 GKAIQT
+475 GASIT
-481 IDNEN
+481 PTNNEN
-486 FGQTNDPYVNQQIA
+486 FGQTNDPYINKQIK
-500 KLGTVPTTQISKV
+500 KLGAVPTTQISKV
-513 VSGWQHLEQYVAK
+513 EGQWRSLEQYVAK
-526 KAYAAVFG
+526 HAYAAVFG
-534 YQSFPFFTSKNIS
+534 YQSFPFFTSKNIT

>member
-1 MEEDATVRN
+1 
-10 HLKRAT
+10 
-16 WPVILAVVGIAAIA
+16 VILTVVGAVAIA
-30 AAIAANA
+30 AAISASASANA
-37 SAKATTKA
+37 TKA
-45 KAAASS
+45 KAAAG
-51 TVTLLSGPGPQSLDP
+51 TMVTLFSGPGPQSLDP

-93 MASTELQPGLAT
+93 VASTELQPGLAT
-105 SLPKISPNGKT
+105 ALPKITNGGKT

-125 KYSNGDPVQAS
+125 KFSNGDPVVAS
-136 DFAYT
+136 DFTYS
-141 MERSLTIPW
+141 MERSLKIPW

-159 YVVGAA
+159 YVIGADA
-165 KYAAHKAKSISG
+165 YATGKAKGISG
-177 ISTNNATGKIVIH
+177 ITTSNASGKIVIH
-190 LTKAYGPFANV
+190 LTTAYGPFANV
-201 LAFPAFGLVDPK
+201 LAFPAFGIIDPK
-213 TAPEPFKIQAAN
+213 TGPEPFKVQASS

-231 PYMVNNIS
+231 PYEVTSIS

-244 DVVPNPNW
+244 NVVPNPNW
-252 PGLPG
+252 AGLPG
-257 IPKATVSYT
+257 IPKATVSFQ
-266 EQINANV
+266 EQIDPNV

-280 LKSPNEIFDWADTI
+280 LKNSSEIFDWADTI

-331 QLAREAVVA
+331 QFAREAVV
-340 STAQSGYSRLGSGTL
+340 TGLNENGFSRLGSGTL
-355 SPGCFFL
+355 APGCFFL

-368 HGTGKCPY
+368 HGTGTCPY
-376 GNPATGNMAK
+376 GKPGPGSVSKAK
-386 AKKLLKESGQA
+386 ALLKKSGQA
-397 NVPVVVYGEQ
+397 KVPIVVYGEE

-413 WETEYVQQLKQ
+413 WETAYVQELKA
-424 IGFKNVQL
+424 IGFTNVTL
-432 KEVADSNYFTTIG
+432 KEVADSNYFTVIG

-475 GKAIQT
+475 GKSIT
-481 IDNEN
+481 PTSNEN
-486 FGQTNDPYVNQQIA
+486 FGQTNDPYVNKQIK
-500 KLGTVPTTQISKV
+500 KLGVTPTTQISKSV
-513 VSGWQHLEQYVAK
+513 KGWQSLEKYVAK

-534 YQSFPFFTSKNIS
+534 YQSFPFFTSKNIT

-561 IQVH
+561 ISVK